1 MVSVFELVILRLKE
15 LGFFTF
21 LLPFILV
28 AAILYG
34 LLRKSQIF
42 GPPEKNVAINA
53 VVAIVASFMVWAS
66 PIIAGINI
74 EQELAKF
81 FVQSMIVTLVLIIS
95 VLAFS
100 MFFGPNLPQTIQEKV
115 GSKYLGIFLIVGA
128 IIGITLL
135 MTSGLT
141 SVFFPEGIG
150 IGVGISEDVLITI
163 ATIFFLIVI
172 IALIVVYVSREEKKP
187 SS

>member
-1 MVSVFELVILRLKE
+1 MANPFELVILRLSE

-42 GPPEKNVAINA
+42 GPPEKNVAVNA

-74 EQELAKF
+74 EKELARF
-81 FVQSMIVTLVLIIS
+81 FVQSMIATLVLMMA
-95 VLAFS
+95 VLAAG
-100 MFFGPNLPQTIQEKV
+100 MFFGPDLPKTIQDKL
-115 GSKYLGIFLIVGA
+115 GAKYLGGLLVAGILIGLALFV
-128 IIGITLL
+128 
-135 MTSGLT
+135 TSGLT
-141 SVFFPEGIG
+141 SVFFPEGFG
-150 IGVGISEDVLITI
+150 EMISEDVIISI
-163 ATIFFLIVI
+163 ATILILVIVI
-172 IALIVVYVSREEKKP
+172 AVIVVFVSREEKKK
-187 SS
+187 